1 LLTFPEVRDV
11 VTQTARNDDETDP
24 WTFSHIETCVTLKP
38 YDQWAGDK
46 AALIERMSKK
56 LSTDLPG
63 VSFGFSQPIY
73 DNMNDLLTGA
83 HSDLVVKIY
92 GNNFIEDRR
101 IAQGIVDELQHVP
114 GAADVAVDEEP
125 PLPQLQLNINRE
137 AAARFGINVS
147 DITDLIQA

>member
-1 LLTFPEVRDV
+1 
-11 VTQTARNDDETDP
+11 
-24 WTFSHIETCVTLKP
+24 VTLKP
-38 YDQWAGDK
+38 YDQWGGDK